1 MGHFSD
7 LMAIYCVTHSGTVSH
22 RNCPLVTGPLDYG
35 DPRGTGGIHRQTCP
49 DVTQLL
55 LIIQPVITKR
65 RVLFIVQ
72 ILMVYVSKHQDMSRW
87 PYLDS
92 SLVSDFYSRCP
103 DELYPLTQ

>member
-1 MGHFSD
+1 MGQFSD

-72 ILMVYVSKHQDMSRW
+72 NPDGLCLKASRYV
-87 PYLDS
+87 
-92 SLVSDFYSRCP
+92 
-103 DELYPLTQ
+103 PLALFGFEFGFRFLFPLS

>member
-55 LIIQPVITKR
+55 LKIQPVITKR

-72 ILMVYVSKHQDMSRW
+72 ILMVYV
-87 PYLDS
+87 
-92 SLVSDFYSRCP
+92 
-103 DELYPLTQ
+103 